1 MASLRSNSKR
11 HVSTPPPPLP
21 TEVSMVFFWKTR
33 YLWLFRF
40 VQSLFL
46 FYNAYRMRTQC
57 IVTLNIFNNCGAFQF
72 ISLRRNTSQSQ
83 QLLKISCKKN
93 VFFLFIITMCRYL
106 VYVPVYLATPL
117 NVMSSII
124 VGSERPFALT
134 ANKTIRYELPGSRL
148 SI

>member
-11 HVSTPPPPLP
+11 HASLHR
-21 TEVSMVFFWKTR
+21 MLKF
-33 YLWLFRF
+33 LW
-40 VQSLFL
+40 S
-46 FYNAYRMRTQC
+46 
-57 IVTLNIFNNCGAFQF
+57 
-72 ISLRRNTSQSQ
+72 
-83 QLLKISCKKN
+83 
-93 VFFLFIITMCRYL
+93 FFLNNTIFDANTVHCHTLHIHQLRCVLIYKFVKKHITVTQNFLREFFFSLYDHNAPLNL
-106 VYVPVYLATPL
+106 VNIPVYLATPL